1 MTSLTEIETAISH
14 LSEPNARQLADWLQ
28 NYLNDRWDDQIES
41 DVASGRLDVLIAKAE
56 AAIDNNTV
64 RSLDEVLYNG

>member
-41 DVASGRLDVLIAKAE
+41 DVASGRLDALIAKAE
-56 AAIDNNTV
+56 AAIENKSL
-64 RSLDEVLYNG
+64 RSLDE

>member
-41 DVASGRLDVLIAKAE
+41 DVASGRLDALIAKAE